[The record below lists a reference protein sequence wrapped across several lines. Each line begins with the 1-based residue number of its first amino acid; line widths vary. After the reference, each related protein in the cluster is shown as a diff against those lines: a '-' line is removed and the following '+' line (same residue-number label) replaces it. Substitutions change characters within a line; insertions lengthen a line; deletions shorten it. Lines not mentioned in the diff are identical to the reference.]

1 MTGRLLPPLL
11 AMALLAG
18 AGLSSNPAAKSVEL
32 AADYD
37 WNEDTPA
44 EQLRRDQC
52 LMSDVLRLGGTAMAA
67 TAKDGLNQ
75 SPERLREL
83 ADRNYWSGTPLGA
96 AYQTDKDVA
105 DAELE
110 RLNALHDSWKIP
122 GLETPGGFKSV
133 ADFE

>member
-1 MTGRLLPPLL
+1 
-11 AMALLAG
+11 MALLAG
-18 AGLSSNPAAKSVEL
+18 AGIGSSPKAPPVEL

-44 EQLRRDQC
+44 EQLRQDQC

-83 ADRNYWSGTPLGA
+83 ADRNYWKDTPLGA
-96 AYQTDKDVA
+96 AYQSDKDVA
-105 DAELE
+105 IAELN
-110 RLNALHDSWKIP
+110 RL
-122 GLETPGGFKSV
+122 
-133 ADFE
+133 

>member
-1 MTGRLLPPLL
+1 
-11 AMALLAG
+11 MALLAG
-18 AGLSSNPAAKSVEL
+18 AGVSGNPAADPVEL

-37 WNEDTPA
+37 WNQDTPA
-44 EQLRRDQC
+44 EQLRQDQC

-75 SPERLREL
+75 GPERLREL

-96 AYQTDKDVA
+96 AYETDKDVA

-110 RLNALHDSWKIP
+110 RLNALHDSWKIT

-133 ADFE
+133 ADFEE